1 MTSTRHRWG
10 TPGRLQHKF
19 ERQCSRCA
27 LVKVTRHEW
36 ENGRDLYW
44 TEFWRDLDR
53 VDKAGETPV
62 CDARLM
68 AGA

>member
-10 TPGRLQHKF
+10 TPGRLQHKS

-44 TEFWRDLDR
+44 SEFWRDLDR

-62 CDARLM
+62 CEARLM